1 MTTRTEA
8 KDVSHRR
15 IRAAASRMLRREGI
29 EATSV
34 HKVMKGAGLT
44 VGGFYAHFDSRQQM
58 IRHAFLHAVRQRRD
72 LVMALL
78 QDRPTPEWLPTFLQ
92 SYLSLEHV
100 EDRDNGCAWAALLSE
115 LPRADTATRSVA
127 ERLFES
133 SVRFYAQTLEPAQE
147 SQPRGRNARG
157 RNAPTAAK
165 ARRDTSRSSGAP
177 ALSAREAALA
187 SLALA
192 FGHLNLARMAVSPR
206 LRDEILSTGL
216 KAAAAISASAVP
228 AAAAPGAAG
237 RSST

>member
-1 MTTRTEA
+1 MTVRAEA

-72 LVMALL
+72 LVMRLL
-78 QDRPTPEWLPTFLQ
+78 EGRPTPEWLPVFLQ
-92 SYLSLEHV
+92 SYLSAEHM

-115 LPRADTATRSVA
+115 LPRADTETRSVA

-133 SVRFYAQTLEPAQE
+133 TVRFYAQTLEGNTDAPAQE
-147 SQPRGRNARG
+147 RGAASRNTRRSSRGRRG
-157 RNAPTAAK
+157 AGL
-165 ARRDTSRSSGAP
+165 SSGPAGSVASGP
-177 ALSAREAALA
+177 AALSAREAALS

-192 FGHLNLARMAVSPR
+192 FGHLNLARMAVTPR

-216 KAAAAISASAVP
+216 KAAAAISA
-228 AAAAPGAAG
+228 AAG
-237 RSST
+237 RSGT

>member
-1 MTTRTEA
+1 MSTRTMA
-8 KDVSHRR
+8 KDVSHRK

-72 LVMALL
+72 LVMQLL
-78 QDRPTPEWLPTFLQ
+78 QGRPTREWLPTFIR
-92 SYLSLEHV
+92 SYLSMEHV

-127 ERLFES
+127 ERLFDS
-133 SVRFYAQTLEPAQE
+133 SVRFYAQTLEQEQDGAGAHGRRARPAQ
-147 SQPRGRNARG
+147 QGRRAAGAR
-157 RNAPTAAK
+157 
-165 ARRDTSRSSGAP
+165 SEP
-177 ALSAREAALA
+177 AGLSAREAALA
-187 SLALA
+187 SLAMA

-206 LRDEILSTGL
+206 LRDEILATGL
-216 KAAAAISASAVP
+216 KAAAAISA
-228 AAAAPGAAG
+228 AAG

>member
-1 MTTRTEA
+1 MSARTLA
-8 KDVSHRR
+8 KDVSHRK

-72 LVMALL
+72 LVMTLL
-78 QDRPTPEWLPTFLQ
+78 QGRPTREWLPTFIR
-92 SYLSLEHV
+92 SYLSREHV

-127 ERLFES
+127 ERLFDS
-133 SVRFYAQTLEPAQE
+133 SVRFYAQTLEPE
-147 SQPRGRNARG
+147 EHVSTGARG
-157 RNAPTAAK
+157 RKARPAAK
-165 ARRDTSRSSGAP
+165 GGRASRPNPGP
-177 ALSAREAALA
+177 AGLTAREAALA
-187 SLALA
+187 SLAMA

-206 LRDEILSTGL
+206 LRDEILATGL
-216 KAAAAISASAVP
+216 KAAAALSA
-228 AAAAPGAAG
+228 AAG

>member
-1 MTTRTEA
+1 MSTRTEA

-72 LVMALL
+72 LVMQLL
-78 QDRPTPEWLPTFLQ
+78 QDRPAREWLPTFLR
-92 SYLSLEHV
+92 SYLSVEHV
-100 EDRDNGCAWAALLSE
+100 QDRDNGCAWAALLSE

-127 ERLFES
+127 ERLFDS
-133 SVRFYAQTLEPAQE
+133 SVRFYAETLQQDA
-147 SQPRGRNARG
+147 
-157 RNAPTAAK
+157 
-165 ARRDTSRSSGAP
+165 SSGTP
-177 ALSAREAALA
+177 TLSAREAALA

-192 FGHLNLARMAVSPR
+192 FGHLNLARMAVTPG
-206 LRDEILSTGL
+206 LRDEILATGL
-216 KAAAAISASAVP
+216 KAAAAISA
-228 AAAAPGAAG
+228 AAG